1 MYNSSH
7 MSYLIWKNVAHFAHA
22 TAISRVPICECLWT
36 PSLKY
41 KKKEDWMLSSSG
53 KWYLIT
59 HEVII
64 FIILG
69 GDYDTFFI
77 MVFFS

>member
-1 MYNSSH
+1 MEEC
-7 MSYLIWKNVAHFAHA
+7 YLIFAHA
-22 TAISRVPICECLWT
+22 TAISRCRICECLWT
-36 PSLKY
+36 PSLKH
-41 KKKEDWMLSSSG
+41 KKKKTECSVVVG

-69 GDYDTFFI
+69 EDDTFFI
-77 MVFFS
+77 MAFLHF